1 MGVCLGAEIKKV
13 LVVHYSQTGQLT
25 SIVQALLAPL
35 RGSAGVEIHETV
47 LKPVVPYPFPWSF
60 FRFLDVFPESVRLDP
75 APIQALDL
83 PPDEHYDLI
92 VLAYQVWYLSP
103 SPPITAFLT
112 SAEGRRVLQG
122 RPVVTVVAC
131 RNMWLMAQETV
142 KRLLAE
148 AGAKHT
154 DHIAFVDRA
163 QVLATLITTPRW
175 LLTGRREGFWGL
187 PRAGVRDED
196 VAGAARFGKAL
207 AEALREDRETRGEPM
222 LRGLRAAVVDPAMLM
237 SERAGQR
244 AFRAWSGLVR
254 ACGKPGQWQRRP
266 VLLLFVAYLVLMI
279 LTVVPLSL
287 LLRKLLAPLLRA
299 RLALAKATH
308 ELPSGSGE
316 ERLAEY
322 Q

>member
-1 MGVCLGAEIKKV
+1 MKKV

-25 SIVQALLAPL
+25 SIVQAMLAPL
-35 RGSAGVEIHETV
+35 RGAVGVEVHEAV
-47 LKPVVPYPFPWSF
+47 LKPVVPYPFPWPF
-60 FRFLDVFPESVRLDP
+60 FSFLDVFPESVRLDP
-75 APIQALDL
+75 APIQTLGL
-83 PPDEHYDLI
+83 PPDEHYDLV

-103 SPPITAFLT
+103 SAPITAFLAG
-112 SAEGRRVLQG
+112 AEGRRLLQG

-131 RNMWLMAQETV
+131 RNMWLMAQETM

-148 AGAKHT
+148 VGAKHT
-154 DHIAFVDRA
+154 DHVAFVDRA
-163 QVLATLITTPRW
+163 PVLATLITTPRW

-187 PRAGVRDED
+187 PRAGVRAED

-207 AEALREDRETRGEPM
+207 AEALGEGRETRGEPM
-222 LRGLRAAVVDPAMLM
+222 LRGLRAAVVDPALLM
-237 SERAGQR
+237 SERAGHR

-266 VLLLFVAYLVLMI
+266 VLLLFLAYLVLMI

-287 LLRKLLAPLLRA
+287 LLRKVFAPLLRA
-299 RLALAKATH
+299 RLAVAKAAH

-322 Q
+322 R